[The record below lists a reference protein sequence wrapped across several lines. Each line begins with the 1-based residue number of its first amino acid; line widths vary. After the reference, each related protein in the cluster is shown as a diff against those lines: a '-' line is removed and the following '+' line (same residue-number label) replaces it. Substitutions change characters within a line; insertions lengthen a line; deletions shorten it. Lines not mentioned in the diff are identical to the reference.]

1 MDEIDKK
8 IIKILSENSRISNS
22 EISKQVFLSIPAV
35 GERIKKLEEKNII
48 EKYTIRTNRNKLGYK
63 LLAIIFVNIDDTEK
77 IKEFREKITE
87 MEEVIE
93 CLHMAGEYD
102 YLLKILVRDTE
113 ELEDFL
119 SNKMKSIKGVGRSNT
134 MISLSTLKDVG
145 NR

>member
-8 IIKILSENSRISNS
+8 IIKIMSENSRISNS

-35 GERIKKLEEKNII
+35 GERIKKLEEKHII

-77 IKEFREKITE
+77 IKEFREKITV

>member
-102 YLLKILVRDTE
+102 YLLKILVKDTE

>member
-48 EKYTIRTNRNKLGYK
+48 EKYTIRTNRNQLGYK